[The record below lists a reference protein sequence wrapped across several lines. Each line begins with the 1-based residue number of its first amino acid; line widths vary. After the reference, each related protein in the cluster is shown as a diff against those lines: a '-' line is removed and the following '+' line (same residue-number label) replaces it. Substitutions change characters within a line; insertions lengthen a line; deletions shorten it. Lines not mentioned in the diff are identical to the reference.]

1 MWQRRKRVMT
11 PPQRNDPIRALLIDL
26 DGVVYLGETPI
37 PGAVEFIAD
46 LQRHAVP
53 FMFLSN
59 NSTLTPTEYAHRLAR
74 MGVQV
79 TPAHFWTSALATA
92 AWLCAQASPGA
103 AVLVIG
109 EDGLRTALVE
119 AGLQLVDD
127 WRAAAW
133 VVAALDRRATWR
145 TLADA
150 ALAIQHGAHFVAT
163 NDDLTLPSEDGAL
176 PGSGALVNLLRVTAG
191 VAPQAIIGKPSRTMF
206 DQALQA
212 LHSRAADTVMVGDRY
227 ETDIV
232 GAQRAGLRTA
242 AVLTGATSVET
253 FAMSHPPP
261 DWIVASITEL
271 KTLMW
276 EADDT
281 V

>member
-1 MWQRRKRVMT
+1 M
-11 PPQRNDPIRALLIDL
+11 
-26 DGVVYLGETPI
+26 
-37 PGAVEFIAD
+37 
-46 LQRHAVP
+46 
-53 FMFLSN
+53 
-59 NSTLTPTEYAHRLAR
+59 
-74 MGVQV
+74 
-79 TPAHFWTSALATA
+79 
-92 AWLCAQASPGA
+92 
-103 AVLVIG
+103 LVIG

-191 VAPQAIIGKPSRTMF
+191 VAPKPSS
-206 DQALQA
+206 A
-212 LHSRAADTVMVGDRY
+212 SRHARCSTRLCRPYTAAADTVMVGDRY

-261 DWIVASITEL
+261 TGS
-271 KTLMW
+271 
-276 EADDT
+276 
-281 V
+281 